1 LGVATE
7 WEQAMENALLVGLS
21 RQMALR
27 REMDVIANNV
37 ANINTNGFKTR
48 STRFA
53 EHVQAPAKAETFP
66 NPDKKV
72 SFVVDRGTPIDL
84 SAGMMERTGN
94 PLDVA
99 VRGDAYFTVQ
109 GANGQ
114 NRFTRDG
121 AFEINGRGQLV
132 TQGGL
137 RVMGEGG
144 PIEISTSE
152 SNPRISEDGTLFTD
166 QGNRGK
172 LRLARFAN
180 PRDLRNE
187 GGNLFSSVGPAQPA
201 GPQIRVE
208 SGVVER
214 SNVKPVL
221 EMSRLVE
228 VQRAYSSIT
237 SMMGRTDELRRD
249 AIRRLADVQS

>member
-1 LGVATE
+1 
-7 WEQAMENALLVGLS
+7 MENAFLVGLS

-48 STRFA
+48 SVRFA
-53 EHVQAPAKAETFP
+53 EHLQPTAKAETFP
-66 NPDKKV
+66 NQDKRV

-84 SAGMMERTGN
+84 SPGMMERTGN

-109 GANGQ
+109 TSGGQ
-114 NRFTRDG
+114 TRFTRDG
-121 AFEINGRGQLV
+121 GFEINARGQLV

-137 RVMGEGG
+137 RVVGENG
-144 PIEISTSE
+144 PVEISTNE
-152 SNPRISEDGTLFTD
+152 TNPRIAEDGTIFTD

-187 GGNLFSSVGPAQPA
+187 GGNLFSSAAQPQPA
-201 GPQIRVE
+201 GPQVRVE
-208 SGVVER
+208 TGMIER

-228 VQRAYSSIT
+228 VQRAYSSVT
-237 SMMGRTDELRRD
+237 SMMGRMDEMRRD
-249 AIRRLADVQS
+249 AIKRLSDVQS

>member
-1 LGVATE
+1 
-7 WEQAMENALLVGLS
+7 MENAILVGLS

-53 EHVQAPAKAETFP
+53 EHLGPVARAETFTGA
-66 NPDKKV
+66 DKRV
-72 SFVVDRGTPIDL
+72 SYVVDRGTPIDL
-84 SAGMMERTGN
+84 SAGMMQRTGS

-109 GANGQ
+109 TANGQ
-114 NRFTRDG
+114 TRYTRDG
-121 AFEINGRGQLV
+121 SFEINSRGQMV

-137 RVMGEGG
+137 RVVGENG
-144 PIEISTSE
+144 PIEISTNE
-152 SNPRISEDGTLFTD
+152 TNVRIAEDGTVFTD

-172 LRLARFAN
+172 LRLSRIPN

-187 GGNLFSSVGPAQPA
+187 GSNLFSSAGAAQPA
-201 GPQIRVE
+201 GPQARVE
-208 SGVVER
+208 TGVVER

-221 EMSRLVE
+221 EMSRMVD
-228 VQRAYSSIT
+228 VQRAYASIT
-237 SMMGRTDELRRD
+237 SMITRADEIKRD
-249 AIRRLADVQS
+249 AIRRLSDVQS

>member
-1 LGVATE
+1 
-7 WEQAMENALLVGLS
+7 MENALLVGLS
-21 RQMALR
+21 RQMVLR

-37 ANINTNGFKTR
+37 ANINTNGFKAR

-53 EHVQAPAKAETFP
+53 EHVMPSAKAETFP
-66 NPDKKV
+66 MPDRRV
-72 SFVVDRGTPIDL
+72 SHVVDKGTPIDL

-94 PLDVA
+94 PLDA
-99 VRGDAYFTVQ
+99 AMRGDGYFTVQ
-109 GANGQ
+109 TGNGQ
-114 NRFTRDG
+114 TRFTRDG
-121 AFEINGRGQLV
+121 AFEINSRGQLV

-152 SNPRISEDGTLFTD
+152 TGVRIAEDGTVLTD

-172 LRLARFAN
+172 VRLVKFAN

-187 GGNLFSSVGPAQPA
+187 GGNLFSSAAAPQPA
-201 GPQIRVE
+201 GPQVRVE
-208 SGVVER
+208 TGVVER

-221 EMSRLVE
+221 EMTRMVE
-228 VQRAYSSIT
+228 VQRAYSTIS
-237 SMMGRTDELRRD
+237 SLMGRTDELRRD
-249 AIRRLADVQS
+249 AIRRLSDVQA

>member
-1 LGVATE
+1 
-7 WEQAMENALLVGLS
+7 MENAFLVGLS

-48 STRFA
+48 SVRFA
-53 EHVQAPAKAETFP
+53 EHLQPSAKAETFP
-66 NPDKKV
+66 NQDKKV

-84 SAGMMERTGN
+84 SAGMMERTGS

-99 VRGDAYFTVQ
+99 IRGDGYFTVQ
-109 GANGQ
+109 TPTGQ
-114 NRFTRDG
+114 TRFTRDG
-121 AFEINGRGQLV
+121 GFDINARGQLV

-137 RVMGEGG
+137 RVVGENG
-144 PIEISTSE
+144 PIEISTNE
-152 SNPRISEDGTLFTD
+152 TNVRIAEDGTVFTD

-180 PRDLRNE
+180 PRVLANE
-187 GGNLFSSVGPAQPA
+187 GGNLFSTTAAPQPA
-201 GPQIRVE
+201 GPQVRVE
-208 SGVVER
+208 TGMIER

-228 VQRAYSSIT
+228 VQRAYSSVT
-237 SMMGRTDELRRD
+237 GMMSRIDEMRRD
-249 AIRRLADVQS
+249 AIKRLSDVQS